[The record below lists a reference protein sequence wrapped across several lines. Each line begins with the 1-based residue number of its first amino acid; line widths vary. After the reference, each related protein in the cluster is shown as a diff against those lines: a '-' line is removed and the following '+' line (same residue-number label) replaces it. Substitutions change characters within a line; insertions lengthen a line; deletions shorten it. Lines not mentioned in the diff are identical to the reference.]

1 MARQTIP
8 SPAYQRRFQRAPKLS
23 VRQQESGELVVGGYS
38 IVFDSP
44 SVMIW
49 DYFEESVDPEIRIDY
64 ADDDVFSLFNH
75 NWDHVLGRLGAG
87 TYSIDRRDEGMY
99 SETTLADNE
108 WNRSLAQSI
117 ERGDIAGQSFGFD
130 ILAEEWNTA
139 GKHPKSILKHIRLYE
154 TTITPIPAYPATD
167 IDVQARA
174 RLEAFEQERA
184 EQGERELSMLRLEWA
199 RRKMR
204 TIRRA

>member
-1 MARQTIP
+1 M
-8 SPAYQRRFQRAPKLS
+8 
-23 VRQQESGELVVGGYS
+23 RQQESGELVVGGYS
-38 IVFDSP
+38 IVFGSP
-44 SVMIW
+44 TMIF
-49 DYFEESVDPEIRIDY
+49 DYFEETVDPDVRIDY

-75 NWDHVLGRLGAG
+75 NWDHVLGRLAAG
-87 TYSIDRRDEGMY
+87 TLALERRVDGLY
-99 SETTLADNE
+99 AETTLADNE

-130 ILAEEWNTA
+130 ILVEEWDTVGNT
-139 GKHPKSILKHIRLYE
+139 PKSTLKHIRLHE

-184 EQGERELSMLRLEWA
+184 DQSEEEQSRLRLDWV

-204 TIRRA
+204 TRRA

>member
-1 MARQTIP
+1 M
-8 SPAYQRRFQRAPKLS
+8 
-23 VRQQESGELVVGGYS
+23 RQQESGELVVGGYS

-49 DYFEESVDPEIRIDY
+49 DYFEETVDSEIRIDY

-75 NWDHVLGRLGAG
+75 NWDYVLGRLGAG

-139 GKHPKSILKHIRLYE
+139 GKTPKSTLKHIRLYE

-184 EQGERELSMLRLEWA
+184 EQGERELSMLRLEWTRLRMQTY
-199 RRKMR
+199 RRG
-204 TIRRA
+204 T